1 LKGFNDLQ
9 TKFPD
14 IAAEAYEWDPNSN
27 CRNKS
32 KKRLEMQKGHSI
44 ILQSSIAQVADV
56 DVLIAGKQV
65 LIGFNDLQTKFP
77 DIAAEHMDGIQ
88 GQ

>member
-1 LKGFNDLQ
+1 MISKPSFLILQ
-9 TKFPD
+9 QKHMNG
-14 IAAEAYEWDPNSN
+14 IQNSN

-32 KKRLEMQKGHSI
+32 KKRIGNAAKGTSI
-44 ILQSSIAQVADV
+44 VLQSSNRTSRDV
-56 DVLIAGKQV
+56 DVLFALGKQV